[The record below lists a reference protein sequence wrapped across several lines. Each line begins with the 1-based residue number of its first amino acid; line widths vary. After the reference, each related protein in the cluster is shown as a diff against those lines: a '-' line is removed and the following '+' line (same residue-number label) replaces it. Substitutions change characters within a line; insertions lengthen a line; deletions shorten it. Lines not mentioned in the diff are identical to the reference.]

1 MMSNSSLS
9 RLVFFAMLAWFASA
23 LHAAEQARVEILPD
37 QVIGPVNR
45 LVLGNN
51 MLAYQDRREEYG
63 NRGAGLWD
71 PGQRRP
77 VPGYVA
83 LAKQAGLSVSRWPG
97 GCGAHNYNWKLTV
110 GPLDKRPTQ
119 QFGLPE
125 FLKFCEETDSVPI
138 LTVAVYWGDAAD
150 GADLVEYLN
159 TPNDGSNPNGGTDWA
174 GVRAGDGHPAP
185 YDVVWFEYGNES
197 YHGEHQPTEGRAE
210 KRKYSAEEYGQRY
223 LVYRAAMKA
232 VDPLIK
238 LGGLLQNGMDDWN
251 RAVLRVAGKELDFG
265 IEHTYTPGHHGD
277 TTADNNR
284 LFMQACTASGDRIQR
299 IYDGLNKLVEDETGR
314 TDLPWAITEYNGHF
328 VQSKPLPYRQT
339 LGNALRNAEHVRVM
353 MQPGNR
359 IALANFWQFSN
370 EYWGMVQGYV
380 HKGEPLVKQAN
391 YYVYQLYH
399 EHFGDTLIGAK
410 VTCGRW
416 DFPGGAWLPA
426 RSGEP
431 AEYKLFEENLLP
443 ADHQW
448 QVSQNPLVKQH
459 LEDQTL
465 VAEFNGSDTNY
476 YHGTVALPAKP
487 NTGYRITGEIKT
499 VGLNTATGAG
509 FQVGDA
515 RGWTVT
521 KSCALGGDLRGDNG
535 WTQVVIDYTTL
546 PDTEGL
552 AIQTRRLGD
561 DGGADP
567 ISGTA
572 HYRLKSVHQF
582 RPENSGGVPD
592 LSVNAAKR
600 PDGTVTLMVVNTNLD
615 EDLDTEVVVPGRTPG
630 AGAQAVA
637 WSLVSPTA
645 WATNAGAEREVTLV
659 ETPVRKSSNG
669 WQVMLPKHSLT
680 AMEVR
685 P

>member
-1 MMSNSSLS
+1 MSNRFLPQLVRFATLAWCASSLC
-9 RLVFFAMLAWFASA
+9 
-23 LHAAEQARVEILPD
+23 AAEKARVEVLPD
-37 QVIGPVNR
+37 QVIGRVNR
-45 LVLGNN
+45 LILGNN
-51 MLAYQDRREEYG
+51 MLAYQGPRDEYG
-63 NRGAGLWD
+63 NRGAGIWD
-71 PGQRRP
+71 PEQRRP
-77 VPGYVA
+77 VPEYVE

-125 FLKFCEETDSVPI
+125 FLAFCEATESAPI
-138 LTVAVYWGDAAD
+138 LTVACYWGGPAD

-159 TPNDGSNPNGGTDWA
+159 APSDGSNPNADTDWA
-174 GVRAGDGHPAP
+174 AVRAGDGHPKP
-185 YDVVWFEYGNES
+185 YGVVWFEYGNES
-197 YHGEHQPTEGRAE
+197 YHGEHEPAEGRKE
-210 KRKYSAEEYGQRY
+210 KRKYSPEEYAKLYLEYQR
-223 LVYRAAMKA
+223 AMKA
-232 VDPLIK
+232 VDPRIK
-238 LGGLLQNGMDDWN
+238 LGGLIQNGLDEWN
-251 RAVLRVAGKELDFG
+251 RTVLRIAGKPMDFG
-265 IEHTYTPGHHGD
+265 IEHTYTPGHGGD
-277 TTADNNR
+277 TTADSNR
-284 LFMQACTASGDRIQR
+284 PFMQACAACGDRIQR

-370 EYWGMVQGYV
+370 EYWGMAQGYV

-426 RSGEP
+426 RTGEP
-431 AEYKLFEENLLP
+431 SQFRLFDENLLP
-443 ADHQW
+443 TDYEW
-448 QVSQNPLVKQH
+448 RVSQNPSVKQR
-459 LEDQTL
+459 LDRQTL
-465 VAEFNGSDTNY
+465 IAEFSGKDTNY
-476 YHGTVALPAKP
+476 YHGTVELPAKP
-487 NTGYRITGEIKT
+487 NTGYRVTGEIKT
-499 VGLNTATGAG
+499 VGLKTATGVG

-515 RGWTVT
+515 RGWIVT
-521 KSCALGGDLRGDNG
+521 KSCALGGDLRGDSD

-546 PDTEGL
+546 PDTNSL
-552 AIQTRRLGD
+552 TIQTRRIGD
-561 DGGADP
+561 DGGTDP
-567 ISGTA
+567 IAGTA
-572 HYRLKSVHQF
+572 HYRLKSVQQF

-600 PDGTVTLMVVNTNLD
+600 ADGSLTLMIVNTNLD
-615 EDLDTEVVVPGRTPG
+615 EDLDTEVAVPGRTPG
-630 AGAQAVA
+630 AAAQAKA
-637 WSLVSPTA
+637 WSLVGPTA
-645 WATNAGAEREVTLV
+645 WATNVGTQREVTLV
-659 ETPVRKSSNG
+659 ETPVRKSGSG
-669 WQVMLPKHSLT
+669 WQVTLPKHSLT
-680 AMEVR
+680 AVELR